1 MDIHRP
7 KSLESWREFAKE
19 VGVIVLGVCI
29 ALAGEQT
36 VEWLHW
42 RYEIAEARHA
52 LDQEVAANLG
62 AIEKRR
68 QEGACIDRRLLEVR
82 ALLGRAAGGGL
93 TAARPPLGQPQ
104 LWRPKTNVWQAALAG
119 QAAEHM
125 PLRLRLGYAGLYDAF
140 QWYAQKA
147 ADETDAWSVLG
158 ELDDPG
164 PLGPEDIA
172 ALRQARSRAQVAAD
186 KMNANLPRF
195 IAAGARLGL
204 RPVPVEETPLTAHA
218 LQTLCRPLA

>member
-68 QEGACIDRRLLEVR
+68 QEGPASTVASWRSAPCW
-82 ALLGRAAGGGL
+82 AAPRAA
-93 TAARPPLGQPQ
+93 
-104 LWRPKTNVWQAALAG
+104 
-119 QAAEHM
+119 
-125 PLRLRLGYAGLYDAF
+125 D
-140 QWYAQKA
+140 
-147 ADETDAWSVLG
+147 
-158 ELDDPG
+158 
-164 PLGPEDIA
+164 
-172 ALRQARSRAQVAAD
+172 
-186 KMNANLPRF
+186 
-195 IAAGARLGL
+195 
-204 RPVPVEETPLTAHA
+204 
-218 LQTLCRPLA
+218 